1 MVTEM
6 CRNPAERLFV
16 FLLVL
21 WKVEREKG
29 FTSTTV
35 FSDGSVVP
43 AGPGKQALL
52 QELPAILP

>member
-1 MVTEM
+1 M

-29 FTSTTV
+29 FTSPAV
-35 FSDGSVVP
+35 FSDRSVVP

-52 QELPAILP
+52 QELPAVLP